1 MTDERTRLEDYG
13 KLILRLAVGGLM
25 LFHGVHKAGN
35 GIDGIVQMVTGKGL
49 PEALAYGVYVGEI
62 LAPIGLL
69 LGLFVRTSG
78 LLVAF
83 TMAMAIGLA
92 HSGDLTAL
100 TEHGAWAVE
109 LQMLYLLGGLSLA
122 FLGGGRIGLL
132 KR

>member
-35 GIDGIVQMVTGKGL
+35 GIDGIVQMVTGNGL

-92 HSGDLTAL
+92 HSGDLTVI